1 MFPVK
6 MTVLLVDGMAY
17 VYRAFYAIPPMAA
30 PDGTPTNAV
39 FGFVR
44 MVQRMVDAAA
54 PDAIAVAFDTKEPTF
69 RHKRYEQYKAQRPP
83 MPPDLASQV
92 PWVKEYLAAL
102 GILCIECPGF
112 EADDIIG
119 TLARRAEAQE
129 AHTLI
134 ASSDKDLCQLVSPRI
149 AILSLGTREC
159 EVVDEA
165 GVHAKFG
172 VHPGQIVDYLAL
184 VGDSSD
190 NVPGVPGI
198 GPKTAQV
205 LLREHGTLD
214 ALYGRLDAL
223 RPAVRAALEQVR
235 DRIGSLRELL
245 AVCCNAPVD
254 QTVEDLLVHAP
265 QEDRLARLR
274 EHLGF
279 RPAGAQ
285 APASQAAKAQPQ
297 PELF

>member
-1 MFPVK
+1 
-6 MTVLLVDGMAY
+6 MAY

-54 PDAIAVAFDTKEPTF
+54 PDCIAVAFDSREPTF
-69 RHKRYEQYKAQRPP
+69 RHERYAQYKAQRPP
-83 MPPDLASQV
+83 MPAELASQL
-92 PWVKEYLAAL
+92 PWVREYLAAL
-102 GILCIECPGF
+102 SIPSIECPGF

-119 TLARRAEAQE
+119 TLACRAAAQE
-129 AHTLI
+129 ARTLV
-134 ASSDKDLCQLVSPRI
+134 ASSDKDLCQLVSPRT

-159 EVVDEA
+159 EVLDET

-172 VHPGQIVDYLAL
+172 VHPGQIVDYLML

-190 NVPGVPGI
+190 NVQGVPGI
-198 GPKTAQV
+198 GPKTAQA
-205 LLREHGTLD
+205 LLREHGSVQG
-214 ALYGRLDAL
+214 LYARLDAL
-223 RPAVRAALEQVR
+223 KPGVRAALEQAR
-235 DRIGSLRELL
+235 DRMGDLRELL
-245 AVCCNAPVD
+245 TVRCDAPVAHTID
-254 QTVEDLLVHAP
+254 DLRVRPP
-265 QEDRLARLR
+265 QDAHLARLR

-279 RPAGAQ
+279 RQAT
-285 APASQAAKAQPQ
+285 APAPRPAAPEAVPDAPQ